1 MRVPSAGWRAVYAA
15 LNVPVPDDLDRDGPR
30 SSEGRRGRLPRM
42 TAIDST
48 PDREKGTVEYSEE
61 EIEEAKE
68 RLEKVRHLVA
78 GAGSDLRLRQPGA
91 MDNCREAVRELVEV
105 LEVLETQP
113 HEMEERDVDELE
125 EPES

>member
-1 MRVPSAGWRAVYAA
+1 
-15 LNVPVPDDLDRDGPR
+15 
-30 SSEGRRGRLPRM
+30 M
-42 TAIDST
+42 TATDST
-48 PDREKGTVEYSEE
+48 PDREKGTAEYSEE
-61 EIEEAKE
+61 EIEEAEE

-78 GAGSDLRLRQPGA
+78 GARGDLRLRQPGA

-125 EPES
+125 ELEP